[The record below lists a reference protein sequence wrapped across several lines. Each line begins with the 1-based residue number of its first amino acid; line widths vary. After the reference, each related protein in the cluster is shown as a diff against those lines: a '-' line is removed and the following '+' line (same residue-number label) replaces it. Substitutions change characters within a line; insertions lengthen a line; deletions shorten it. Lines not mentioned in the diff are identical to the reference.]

1 MLLTLLLIPLLY
13 IYIYIYTCIFVCAG
27 VGQVVLQV
35 AAEGMCIAS
44 YGIEKQD
51 NPALYAKV
59 CCDVIVAI
67 AIISLEGL

>member
-1 MLLTLLLIPLLY
+1 M
-13 IYIYIYTCIFVCAG
+13 
-27 VGQVVLQV
+27 GQVVLQV

-59 CCDVIVAI
+59 CCDVIVA
-67 AIISLEGL
+67 GLVTS